1 MFRIQRCKLEGMMKS
16 RRSKQS
22 VKKAY
27 AMTQMKA
34 HIPRELYV
42 KCLRLR
48 TRGDSYASPE

>member
-27 AMTQMKA
+27 AMTQMEA
-34 HIPRELYV
+34 RIPGEGS
-42 KCLRLR
+42 
-48 TRGDSYASPE
+48 T